1 MRCSPNSWGV
11 SDPEALLACMSESPL
26 AEVLAERDTKCQMT
40 TVHLPPRRALSVWL
54 AGRISLDNYWAMA
67 ERLAW
72 EVSEPGGRPPTLVLY
87 ELEPVI
93 TIGRLGSRTDVD
105 LTDDELR
112 SRRLEIRFVGRGG
125 GAVLHGP
132 GQVGIALFAKLD
144 DLGFGRDDVGPYLER
159 FEAGLEGAVRTLRC
173 GAARDSRTHGI
184 FGRTGLL
191 AAVGIAVRRGVVWH
205 GGFLNVQPAI
215 ELFHRVRAVPV
226 AAGPRLRTME
236 GTMSSLEADV
246 QRKVRLQDA
255 RSAIV
260 EQLID
265 AFGFPQ
271 SHIQSGFPLPIRG
284 GGPSHPEFASRVG

>member
-1 MRCSPNSWGV
+1 M
-11 SDPEALLACMSESPL
+11 
-26 AEVLAERDTKCQMT
+26 
-40 TVHLPPRRALSVWL
+40 PRRSLSVWL
-54 AGRISLDNYWAMA
+54 GGRISVDAYASMA

-72 EVSEPGGRPPTLVLY
+72 EVSEPEGRPPTLLLY
-87 ELEPVI
+87 EPAAAI

-144 DLGFGRDDVGPYLER
+144 DLGFGRHDVGAYLER
-159 FEAGLEGAVRTLRC
+159 FEAGLEGAVRAVRC
-173 GAARDSRTHGI
+173 GAARDSHLHGI

-191 AAVGIAVRRGVVWH
+191 AAVGVAVRRGVVWH

-215 ELFHRVRAVPV
+215 ELFHRVRTVPV
-226 AAGPRLRTME
+226 AAGDGMR
-236 GTMSSLEADV
+236 TMSSVEADV

-255 RSAIV
+255 RSAV
-260 EQLID
+260 VQHMAD
-265 AFGFPQ
+265 AFDFP
-271 SHIQSGFPLPIRG
+271 HAHVQSGFPVPVREA
-284 GGPSHPEFASRVG
+284 GPSHPEFASRVG